1 MNRKLLAT
9 FVGLCIAGGG
19 VDGIPAAM
27 KAMNPLER
35 VTVQS
40 FAVEKTKV
48 DLGEFKKGTK
58 YCAIKVKHHKTGL
71 AVPVPA
77 PAKTCN
83 ILKKGKEITIK
94 AGKFVSL

>member
-1 MNRKLLAT
+1 MSKKFLAT
-9 FVGLCIAGGG
+9 FVGLAIAGGG
-19 VDGIPAAM
+19 IAGIPMAA
-27 KAMNPLER
+27 KAMNPLEK
-35 VTVQS
+35 VIVQS

-58 YCAIKVKHHKTGL
+58 YCAIKVKHRKTGL
-71 AVPVPA
+71 TAPVPA

-94 AGKFVSL
+94 AGKFVSI